1 MTRTKGGPPPR
12 LRSFSSDASG
22 AFAWTSRFAEQTL
35 QPDFDPALVILFD
48 KQPQGSV
55 AQSYLSAGES
65 LSVSMNGVTAD
76 AIQGSLTNPFGIADF
91 ATNNI
96 DHAVRVARAVAV
108 AETAG
113 GLDDQN
119 AIVRVRQ
126 GGENDLAVTF
136 YKVDDLAGTIGGV
149 APGQAGYVE
158 AMSTRLY
165 QLSSGGAL
173 MNGPGYGNFAQ
184 AELLHV
190 NASDMIAMAIANMTT
205 GNNFFAFS
213 QANPDGTGHLWNYGL
228 NTWGW
233 EDQYGGGDHDYN
245 DLVVVL
251 DFTSHAGHGLLV

>member
-1 MTRTKGGPPPR
+1 LPTSRRTTSTTPYGWRGRWRWPR
-12 LRSFSSDASG
+12 RPA
-22 AFAWTSRFAEQTL
+22 AWTIRTPSCACDRA
-35 QPDFDPALVILFD
+35 
-48 KQPQGSV
+48 
-55 AQSYLSAGES
+55 
-65 LSVSMNGVTAD
+65 
-76 AIQGSLTNPFGIADF
+76 
-91 ATNNI
+91 
-96 DHAVRVARAVAV
+96 AR
-108 AETAG
+108 
-113 GLDDQN
+113 
-119 AIVRVRQ
+119 
-126 GGENDLAVTF
+126 NDLAVTF

-190 NASDMIAMAIANMTT
+190 NAGDMIAMAIANMTT
-205 GNNFFAFS
+205 DNNFFAFS